1 MGIESFVETVVGFVR
16 QHEAW
21 AAPVAFLVAFGES
34 IAFLSL
40 VWPGTAILVGVAAL
54 LAASGVSSSV
64 LGPAIVA
71 AGLGGAVGYGLSY
84 WIGHYFKDSIQK
96 LWPFSTHPHLIPHG
110 QEFFEKYGAF
120 GVFLGHFFGPVRAV
134 IPVVAGMFGMRQLP
148 FQIANFASA
157 FLWAGGVIAPSFF
170 AVTFK
175 DEILAALVG
184 YEPLVAVL
192 MALLAIAN
200 AVPLLFLF
208 WPSLLLFAGVGFL
221 ELYAGGN
228 FMPLWLAGAAGAFA
242 GDVIF
247 YYLRKGR
254 RNDLS
259 KAWYVNEEPEALEGA
274 GRLVERQG
282 VMAVVVSKA
291 LGLRRA
297 IVPLMAGARDMQLG
311 PFLAASIVS
320 CLLWSGA
327 LLSLY
332 PIFDFLKR

>member
-1 MGIESFVETVVGFVR
+1 
-16 QHEAW
+16 
-21 AAPVAFLVAFGES
+21 
-34 IAFLSL
+34 
-40 VWPGTAILVGVAAL
+40 
-54 LAASGVSSSV
+54 
-64 LGPAIVA
+64 
-71 AGLGGAVGYGLSY
+71 
-84 WIGHYFKDSIQK
+84 
-96 LWPFSTHPHLIPHG
+96 
-110 QEFFEKYGAF
+110 
-120 GVFLGHFFGPVRAV
+120 
-134 IPVVAGMFGMRQLP
+134 
-148 FQIANFASA
+148 
-157 FLWAGGVIAPSFF
+157 
-170 AVTFK
+170 
-175 DEILAALVG
+175 
-184 YEPLVAVL
+184 
-192 MALLAIAN
+192 MALLALVN

-247 YYLRKGR
+247 YYLRRGR

-259 KAWYVNEEPEALEGA
+259 KAWYVNEEPEALESA

-282 VMAVVVSKA
+282 VMAVIVSKA

-332 PIFDFLKR
+332 PIYDFLKR